1 MLEQELLNLFEQESD
16 KQAVSLFLN
25 WFRQLALYGK
35 VSPEDYAK
43 LDTVYRTKAEVQTML
58 VATLEQE
65 RQKIYRKGQAEGE
78 AAGLAK
84 GVEAQRRTLLQ
95 LTRWRFHA
103 SDEEQTKVERQL
115 AQLNNLQLT
124 ELTDLFLQVAT
135 LDEFTNR
142 VATYLP
148 GHNPQ

>member
-1 MLEQELLNLFEQESD
+1 LLNLYEQESD

-25 WFRQLALYGK
+25 WFRQLAFYGK
-35 VSPEDYAK
+35 VSPEDYVK
-43 LDTVYRTKAEVQTML
+43 LDIVYRTKEEVRTML

-84 GVEAQRRTLLQ
+84 GVEAQRQTLLQ
-95 LTRWRFHA
+95 FIHWRFQT
-103 SDEEQTKVERQL
+103 SEEEQTQVAQQL
-115 AQLNNLQLT
+115 AQIQNLQQLA
-124 ELTDLFLQVAT
+124 ELSQLFLQMAT
-135 LDEFTNR
+135 LDEFTKW

-148 GHNPQ
+148 SHNPQ